1 MSLGLKSGRKPTR
14 QQCERFTPVPEDELA
29 PQPRSRSASGS
40 SILRRVRSLRE
51 KDPYPPSA
59 KESAKEMKRTVS
71 PELSLQKRS
80 NSAIARGASRSSYR
94 GSAGRKGGMDR
105 SISSS
110 PHRAKKRSMLGI
122 PDGLRPTSPSPG
134 RPLKSAM
141 KKSSSPTRV
150 HSATPSPVPGRS
162 RSSERKT
169 PLDVFS
175 RLYPGSGGSGN
186 HLLGESDSRF
196 AGINDTLRIRKKKD
210 SKSGM
215 VDFDGVVS
223 NLQASGNMHEFT
235 VSWVSRTSLSQLSW
249 LTVFAG
255 VHTECITTSRLMP
268 GQITSKH
275 FAITCISYR
284 CCGGVFCSFFVSGSV
299 TCVSH
304 QPCTCST
311 SKTD

>member
-1 MSLGLKSGRKPTR
+1 MSLGLKSGRKPMR

-40 SILRRVRSLRE
+40 SLLRRVRSLRE
-51 KDPYPPSA
+51 KDHPSSA
-59 KESAKEMKRTVS
+59 RESAKEMKRTVS
-71 PELSLQKRS
+71 PDLSMQKRS
-80 NSAIARGASRSSYR
+80 NSAVVRGASRSSHR
-94 GSAGRKGGMDR
+94 SAGRKGGMDR

-110 PHRAKKRSMLGI
+110 PHRAKKRSMLGV
-122 PDGLRPTSPSPG
+122 PDGLRPTSPSPA

-141 KKSSSPTRV
+141 KKSGSPTRV
-150 HSATPSPVPGRS
+150 HSGTPSPVPGRS

-215 VDFDGVVS
+215 VDFDGVSS
-223 NLQASGNMHEFT
+223 NAQASGNMHEFT
-235 VSWVSRTSLSQLSW
+235 VS
-249 LTVFAG
+249 
-255 VHTECITTSRLMP
+255 
-268 GQITSKH
+268 
-275 FAITCISYR
+275 
-284 CCGGVFCSFFVSGSV
+284 
-299 TCVSH
+299 
-304 QPCTCST
+304 
-311 SKTD
+311 